1 MRIHHN
7 RRLIV
12 FKDLG
17 PVSTILVETG
27 MGYGPY
33 GLIGV
38 GEDIG
43 TVVPGLMAP
52 AVYNAIG
59 VWMDDFPI
67 TPGKILK
74 ALGKE

>member
-1 MRIHHN
+1 
-7 RRLIV
+7 
-12 FKDLG
+12 
-17 PVSTILVETG
+17 

-43 TVVPGLMAP
+43 TVVPGLMVP

-59 VWMDDFPI
+59 VWIDELPV
-67 TPGKILK
+67 TPDKILK
-74 ALGKE
+74 ALGKI